1 MAKLLPFVSK
11 NTPVNEIVNKICMK
25 YESLTTSTKLQLIN
39 IVVSEGIE
47 KVEES
52 VKDLGP
58 SVSVVLRLFS
68 HVPAIPS
75 KTLFL
80 ISYFLKFLKMVPLRQ
95 NTCSREFN
103 DMVSDEA
110 KEIFITFLIF
120 NKIDTYRH
128 LGYGL
133 TSALNAAHYRK
144 SLSEHKLFSSNSG
157 DIVVFANSEEL
168 EAYLLLAYLDPGRM
182 FETLDHK
189 KEQIFPTPVKAVFR
203 EGYSS

>member
-80 ISYFLKFLKMVPLRQ
+80 IS
-95 NTCSREFN
+95 CS
-103 DMVSDEA
+103 S
-110 KEIFITFLIF
+110 K
-120 NKIDTYRH
+120 
-128 LGYGL
+128 
-133 TSALNAAHYRK
+133 
-144 SLSEHKLFSSNSG
+144 
-157 DIVVFANSEEL
+157 
-168 EAYLLLAYLDPGRM
+168 
-182 FETLDHK
+182 
-189 KEQIFPTPVKAVFR
+189 
-203 EGYSS
+203 